1 MGHETMTAKAQGL
14 TVPLKEIFTTEKKD
28 FPRHEKS
35 LKNGSLSE
43 ENLPLGCKDLKVRVM
58 FMR

>member
-1 MGHETMTAKAQGL
+1 MTAKAQGL
-14 TVPLKEIFTTEKKD
+14 TVPLKEISTTEKKD